1 MTILTLPTNKST
13 KLFYKKYPYK
23 ISYKRLWGIGDH
35 YWNWMAKYNGT
46 SIDPEEKAL
55 RQRCALWLQ
64 TTFGSKESGFV
75 GDVKVNNG
83 SYSHLYFLKEED
95 YLKAKTRYEELH
107 IEYVEPMFDN
117 LQEIIDGHDT
127 NEETRKSLWFNKYRY
142 KIVMKCDEH
151 FEEGLCTDLYEMFK
165 LNENV
170 RLNKNMI
177 ELANIETST
186 RSIPPANTGLFR
198 HYGLNRRLGRWR
210 VYSMF
215 CSDKLDAEYISF
227 VASENISS
235 IHKALLISELDK

>member
-1 MTILTLPTNKST
+1 
-13 KLFYKKYPYK
+13 
-23 ISYKRLWGIGDH
+23 
-35 YWNWMAKYNGT
+35 
-46 SIDPEEKAL
+46 
-55 RQRCALWLQ
+55 
-64 TTFGSKESGFV
+64 
-75 GDVKVNNG
+75 
-83 SYSHLYFLKEED
+83 
-95 YLKAKTRYEELH
+95 
-107 IEYVEPMFDN
+107 MFDN

-127 NEETRKSLWFNKYRY
+127 NEEIRKSLWFNKYRY

-186 RSIPPANTGLFR
+186 RSIPPANNGLFR